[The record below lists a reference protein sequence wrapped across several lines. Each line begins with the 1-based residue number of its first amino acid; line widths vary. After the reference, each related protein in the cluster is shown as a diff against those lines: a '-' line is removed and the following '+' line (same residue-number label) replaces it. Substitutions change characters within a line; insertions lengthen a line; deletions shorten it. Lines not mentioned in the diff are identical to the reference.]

1 MTAVVAEGPW
11 LEGAIALT
19 EEGDGVVA
27 TCKRCHW
34 LIWTETRQATV
45 DLAKPHKCLKRNLK
59 PVGQRYPPKKG
70 K

>member
-1 MTAVVAEGPW
+1 MTTAPEAPW

-19 EEGDGVVA
+19 EEGTGVVA

-34 LIWTETRQATV
+34 LAWTDTRQATV
-45 DLAKPHKCLKRNLK
+45 EIAKSHKCLKVNLK
-59 PVGQRYPPKKG
+59 PIGRRYPRKQG